1 MAQHSSDT
9 MSTLVGLL
17 LALLFVQT
25 HTFSMY
31 PRLTARTSTRTSRLE
46 MKAPGGKIVVSGIG
60 SVEEDEFMLN
70 LLNEQVCFAPQI
82 DTSVTVSSRYLPF
95 QFTLVAS
102 F

>member
-1 MAQHSSDT
+1 M
-9 MSTLVGLL
+9 GLL
-17 LALLFVQT
+17 LVLLFVQT

-46 MKAPGGKIVVSGIG
+46 RKAPGGKIVVSGIG

-70 LLNEQVCFAPQI
+70 LLNEQVRSAPQI
-82 DTSVTVSSRYLPF
+82 DTRVTVSPRPVPF